1 MRGNKVLG
9 GLVLLTIIILV
20 SIPIAVELRLRA
32 AVRDSAVS
40 SQTVLTLM
48 DERVRGA
55 LTFLFRARQAVEQH
69 DAMLDEV
76 ARARHDLRHHAAL
89 EQENRLLRRMM
100 GFKEA
105 SPHGLL
111 LARVIAR
118 GGTSGWWQSVRI
130 NRGSE
135 DGVQPNQAVITVD
148 GLVGKT
154 TTVTH
159 HTSDV
164 LLITDPANRVA
175 CRLERT
181 GDLGVTRGR
190 GTGLG
195 GNSDFEMVV
204 AAQPCTMDYV
214 DKDAE
219 IVAGD
224 RVVSSGLGGTYPGGL
239 LLGTVSACEDH
250 VSELYQ
256 RLEVRPAADLAG
268 LRYVWVVS
276 E

>member
-1 MRGNKVLG
+1 VCGNKVLG
-9 GLVLLTIIILV
+9 GLVLLAIIILISV
-20 SIPIAVELRLRA
+20 PLTVELRLRA
-32 AVRDSAVS
+32 AARDGAVS

-48 DERVRGA
+48 GERMRGV
-55 LTFLFRARQAVEQH
+55 LTFLFRAHEAIENH

-76 ARARHDLRHHAAL
+76 ARSRHELRHHNTL

-100 GFKEA
+100 RLKET

-111 LARVIAR
+111 LGRVIAR

-135 DGVQPNQAVITVD
+135 EGVQPNQAVMTVD
-148 GLVGKT
+148 GLVGRT
-154 TTVTH
+154 TTVTR
-159 HTSDV
+159 HTADV

-181 GDLGVTRGR
+181 GDLGVTRGL
-190 GTGLG
+190 GTGLA
-195 GNSDFEMVV
+195 GNTDFEMVM

-219 IVAGD
+219 ILVGD
-224 RVVSSGLGGTYPGGL
+224 TVVTSGLGGTYPGGL
-239 LLGTVSACEDH
+239 LLGTVLEFETDPLL
-250 VSELYQ
+250 LYQ
-256 RLEVRPAADLAG
+256 RLKVRPAADLAK
-268 LRYVWVVS
+268 LQYMWVVS
-276 E
+276 Q